1 LKLFQNIVIVLG
13 TVFILITAF
22 TGADFSGD
30 LNVSLPQQSYYAPDP
45 NDPDGKPI
53 KLSGEIEALDYDFPT
68 QDGTDYSKE
77 AINKAIQINLRGE
90 NKLVLGI
97 LYERLA
103 YLEFEDLN
111 YGAARVAYSNA
122 LSHYS
127 NDHQK
132 LRAAELFSSMAYLEA
147 KTRNYASA
155 RDYYQKS
162 ATLYGQLGV
171 AVRSDYARKIAERL
185 PMGD

>member
-1 LKLFQNIVIVLG
+1 MKLFQNIVIVLG
-13 TVFILITAF
+13 TVCILITAF

-103 YLEFEDLN
+103 YLEFEDF
-111 YGAARVAYSNA
+111 
-122 LSHYS
+122 SHYS

-132 LRAAELFSSMAYLEA
+132 LRTAELFSSMAYLEA

>member
-1 LKLFQNIVIVLG
+1 MCG
-13 TVFILITAF
+13 TIFVLITAF
-22 TGADFSGD
+22 TGGDFEGD
-30 LNVSLPQQSYYAPDP
+30 PAASTPQQSYYAPDP

-53 KLSGEIEALDYDFPT
+53 KLSGEMETLDYEFPK
-68 QDGTDYSKE
+68 QDSTDYSKE
-77 AINKAIQINLRGE
+77 AIKKAIQTNLRGK

-97 LYERLA
+97 LFERLA
-103 YLEFEDLN
+103 YLEFEDFN
-111 YGAARVAYSNA
+111 YGAARTAYSAA

-132 LRAAELFSSMAYLEA
+132 LRAAELFSSMAHLEA
-147 KTRNYASA
+147 KTKNYASA

-162 ATLYGQLGV
+162 ATLYDQLGV

-185 PMGD
+185 PVGD